1 MAYGSSLNALSDSA
15 YKRKERG
22 AFFTPPELA
31 RYLSEFA
38 VRSGTDAILEPSCG
52 EGEFLLAAGN
62 RLLAL
67 GMQENQIQGHL
78 VGCELHEA
86 SAALAQRR
94 LATEGIHPT
103 ILVGDFFSRDPVATF
118 DAVVGNP
125 PYIRFQQFSTHQAE
139 IARASSQRA
148 GVRLDAQASSWA
160 PFVVHAA
167 QFLRPGGRMAFVL
180 PAELLSTNY
189 AAPVRRY
196 LVESFPEVNLVLFEE
211 PVFPEVQEEVVLLLA
226 DGFGQGDTDSI
237 RVTQVRSLEDLHSAD
252 GRDIAV
258 SGSARWPIG
267 VDGRDSET
275 LLSSVSTD
283 CFCDLGS
290 WGRVRLGAVTG
301 SNKYFTLTA
310 AEVCELE
317 LDESDVAPLC
327 PPGSA
332 HLRRICLSKER
343 WTNLAD
349 QDARAFLFYPR
360 DAPSSAAAA
369 YIAYGEQEGV
379 SKAYKCRKRNPWWK
393 VPGVSTCDAFLTYMN
408 GAGPN
413 LCANAAGVASIN
425 SVHGLF
431 LKESCR
437 DLGMNVLPTL
447 FMSTVTQL
455 SAEVRGRAYG
465 GGLLKLEP
473 REASQ
478 LLVVS
483 ADIACRLSSEIER
496 MSPHVDKLL
505 DAGKRDEATQLV
517 DELLER
523 GEVVSPADNQLARE
537 LLRKLRTRREQRG
550 SARRRR

>member
-1 MAYGSSLNALSDSA
+1 MAYGSSLDALSDTA
-15 YKRKERG
+15 CERKERG

-38 VRSGTDAILEPSCG
+38 VRTGSDAVLEPSCG
-52 EGEFLLAAGN
+52 EGEFLLAAGS

-67 GMQENQIQGHL
+67 GMQEGQMQSHL

-86 SAALAQRR
+86 SATSARQR
-94 LATEGIHPT
+94 LAAEGIRPT
-103 ILVGDFFSRDPVATF
+103 ILVGDFFSRDPVAVF

-125 PYIRFQQFSTHQAE
+125 PYIRFQQFSARQAE

-148 GVRLDAQASSWA
+148 GVQLDAQASSWA
-160 PFVVHAA
+160 PFVVHAS

-196 LVESFPEVNLVLFEE
+196 LIESFPEVNLVLFEE

-226 DGFGQGDTDSI
+226 DGFDQGDTDSI
-237 RVTQVRSLEDLHSAD
+237 RVTQVRSLEDLHSGT

-267 VDGRDSET
+267 IEGRDAEA
-275 LLSSVSTD
+275 LLASLPPD
-283 CFCDLGS
+283 RFCNLAS
-290 WGRVRLGAVTG
+290 WGRIRLGAVTG
-301 SNKYFTLTA
+301 SNKFFTLTA

-317 LDESDVAPLC
+317 LGERDVVPLC

-332 HLRRICLSKER
+332 HLRRICLSHER
-343 WTNLAD
+343 WAALSD
-349 QDARAFLFYPR
+349 QDAHMFLFYPE
-360 DAPSSAAAA
+360 DVPSAAASA
-369 YIAYGEQEGV
+369 YIAYGEQTGV
-379 SKAYKCRKRNPWWK
+379 SEAYKCRKRNPWWR

-431 LKESCR
+431 LKEGWQ

-447 FMSTVTQL
+447 FMSSVTQL

-473 REASQ
+473 REASR

-483 ADIACRLSSEIER
+483 ADVARRLSSEAGKVA
-496 MSPHVDKLL
+496 SHVDKLL
-505 DAGKRDEATQLV
+505 EAGKRDEATLLV
-517 DELLER
+517 DELLEK
-523 GEVVSPADNQLARE
+523 GEVVSPGDNRRARE
-537 LLRKLRTRREQRG
+537 LLSKLRTRRKQRG
-550 SARRRR
+550 AARRRG